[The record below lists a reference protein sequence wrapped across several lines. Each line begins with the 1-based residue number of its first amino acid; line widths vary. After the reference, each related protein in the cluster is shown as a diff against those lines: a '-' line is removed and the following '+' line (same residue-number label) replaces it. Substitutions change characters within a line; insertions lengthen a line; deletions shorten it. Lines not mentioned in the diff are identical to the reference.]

1 MPKSNMRPT
10 KVYIR
15 CTAGEGN
22 NWTVSL
28 NVVDAEDGEVLH
40 ESPTFCLKDPWT
52 VDEYRKHL
60 NPLRQPDADADRA
73 ALKDYGKKLVNQL
86 DLRRVLAHHL
96 CERLYVFE
104 DFSSQR
110 NTKIPS
116 IHSLLWEVLEH
127 RDIWPC
133 LESTPVALRG
143 PRIIRVVLREAK
155 EPVQSLESGGGRR
168 SCRILLVLARD
179 LQVFSRSDCKRKEAS
194 PGLIQNVLTNIAKFL
209 DSKGASSYLTLH
221 VVRPGTFEQLGRFL
235 SANTYDIVH
244 FDLHGHVSER
254 VAKLRFAVQPAN
266 DDPGK
271 DPALDENHV
280 YDDQNIE
287 KVADLLQKHRV
298 SNVALNSCKSAYA
311 LQSPTTNMAH
321 TLIDRGVV
329 SVCAM
334 SYDIYE
340 DAAGPY
346 YKAFYEA
353 FILEQKS
360 FHDAASSAR
369 HKLRQ
374 RFEKQIECE
383 PSGRTQKEFEYLIP
397 VSYRN
402 RTQTLKDE
410 FNWHHNPA
418 QDRFCLPF
426 AVTLL
431 VLVGVALLIRVDLL
445 QKSEWLWSWV
455 SQALRLLW
463 ALFQM
468 YIFWSVHTGSEHGVD
483 LARIPEYM
491 RNVKY
496 YAAAHILSRTDLPT
510 QYRHFRKAQKQQLGG
525 ASDFKFCLGH
535 MDLEEKLHRHRYLYV
550 YHSHASKRQLRALVR
565 IWIQT
570 GFIDSAIFKDAN
582 RFFDLWHRLCWSW
595 TATQNI
601 DHFVTKLR
609 DEIEAENPEWRG
621 RSITLDGE
629 VVKDMDDWIS
639 CQGSEGSYILLTG
652 SSRNNRYWWLN
663 LRWGGQMK
671 NRWKAVQP
679 YELRE

>member
-1 MPKSNMRPT
+1 
-10 KVYIR
+10 
-15 CTAGEGN
+15 
-22 NWTVSL
+22 
-28 NVVDAEDGEVLH
+28 
-40 ESPTFCLKDPWT
+40 
-52 VDEYRKHL
+52 
-60 NPLRQPDADADRA
+60 
-73 ALKDYGKKLVNQL
+73 
-86 DLRRVLAHHL
+86 
-96 CERLYVFE
+96 
-104 DFSSQR
+104 
-110 NTKIPS
+110 
-116 IHSLLWEVLEH
+116 
-127 RDIWPC
+127 
-133 LESTPVALRG
+133 
-143 PRIIRVVLREAK
+143 
-155 EPVQSLESGGGRR
+155 
-168 SCRILLVLARD
+168 
-179 LQVFSRSDCKRKEAS
+179 
-194 PGLIQNVLTNIAKFL
+194 VLTNIAKFL

-244 FDLHGHVSER
+244 FDLHGHVRSVKSCNFSSCGHYSCFTNYTDLHPSER

-431 VLVGVALLIRVDLL
+431 VLVSVALSIRVDLL

-595 TATQNI
+595 TATREGKRRQLGRNDPGDGRGPRNLVVIENI